1 MALFLGLDSSTQSL
15 SALVIDTDTGRV
27 VLDKSIAYGSALP
40 EFHSPH
46 GFLEHADPAV
56 KHSDPL
62 MWVEALER
70 LLDQIK
76 AGGFDFGRIAGVSG
90 AGQQHGSVYLKTPLS
105 EVNWKAGTKL
115 AEQVRPLLSRPTSP
129 IWMDSSTG
137 DDCAAIAAAVGGD
150 AAVTRISG
158 SRATP

>member
-15 SALVIDTDTGRV
+15 SALVIDTDARKV
-27 VLDKSIAYGSALP
+27 VLDQSIVYGGALP
-40 EFHSPH
+40 EYRSPH

-56 KHSDPL
+56 KHSDPR

-70 LLDQIK
+70 LFEK
-76 AGGFDFGRIAGVSG
+76 VRASGFDLGTIAGISG

-105 EVNWKAGTKL
+105 KTTWSTRSSL
-115 AEQVRPLLSRPTSP
+115 SAELVPLLSRTTAP

-137 DDCAAIAAAVGGD
+137 ADCRMTSTA
-150 AAVTRISG
+150 
-158 SRATP
+158 P